1 MKLLLSVL
9 LLTLLSPLAA
19 MARVV
24 DISCVLP
31 ANDVNGNPAQVLGVR
46 FYADGRQIADEP
58 GCAASVD
65 MADGSYDFTW
75 AAYNSVGEAAQSA
88 PTRFT
93 VVPERGVPE
102 QGNPPSVQFSSAD
115 AGPPDRVYFATTASA
130 DSIHP
135 GVPAGTRVRVWYLS
149 GTNVEVNSR
158 GSTRADAAP
167 YSLAWAE
174 ETPTGWSQP
183 REIIWN

>member
-1 MKLLLSVL
+1 MKYILIALLLI
-9 LLTLLSPLAA
+9 SPLAG
-19 MARVV
+19 ARVV
-24 DISCVLP
+24 NLSCVAPTL
-31 ANDVNGNPAQVLGVR
+31 DVNGQPAQVLGVR

-65 MADGSYDFTW
+65 LAPATYNFTW
-75 AAYNSVGEAAQSA
+75 AAYNSVGEAAQSL
-88 PTRFT
+88 PTTFA

-102 QGNPPSVQFSSAD
+102 QGNPPTVELATVD
-115 AGPPDRVYFATTASA
+115 LGPPDREYFATTASR

-135 GVPAGTRVRVWYLS
+135 DAPSGTRIRVWDLS
-149 GTNVEVNSR
+149 GGVEVLSN
-158 GSTRADAAP
+158 GSTRAPAAP